1 MNLKYIF
8 FTGNIFWNLKLNL
21 PRRAKKNFICFIFGS
36 VSVNTAKDG
45 LATGE
50 TYPYRSGFG
59 SARFVPFRWHP
70 YSFVGHTEGFFW
82 IGLNRA
88 RLEFFEP
95 RALKWNIFLNENV
108 ICGAKK
114 NKKFEFVSIW
124 TIVRS
129 FMLWVGVS
137 PSVLSFVM
145 LASLEG
151 CEVPVGI

>member
-1 MNLKYIF
+1 
-8 FTGNIFWNLKLNL
+8 
-21 PRRAKKNFICFIFGS
+21 
-36 VSVNTAKDG
+36 
-45 LATGE
+45 
-50 TYPYRSGFG
+50 
-59 SARFVPFRWHP
+59 
-70 YSFVGHTEGFFW
+70 
-82 IGLNRA
+82 
-88 RLEFFEP
+88 
-95 RALKWNIFLNENV
+95 LNENV

-114 NKKFEFVSIW
+114 NQKFEFVSIW